1 MDAKRF
7 EVKTLDGRS
16 LDAAVAGPEDGTPL
30 VFHHGTPGAVIL
42 FEPFIED
49 AAKRG
54 FHFITYSRPGYG
66 GSTRHPGRTVADCA
80 TDVSALIDHLGAPR
94 FCTIGWSGGGPH
106 ALACA
111 ALLPD
116 RVIAAA
122 TIAGVAPYPAEGLDW
137 LAGMGEENVEE
148 FGAALAGPEELG
160 SYLEGE
166 ARALA
171 DVRGD
176 EIIEAL
182 GDLVSD
188 VDKAA
193 LTGALGDLLAEN
205 FHEALG
211 EGMWGWFDDDLAFV
225 RDWGFRLSS
234 IRVPTTIWQGAQDRM
249 VPFAHGDWLAAAV
262 PSVRARLEPDHGHLS
277 LAVGSFGRILDEL
290 IASGNPEG

>member
-7 EVKTLDGRS
+7 EVTAPGGRS

-30 VFHHGTPGAVIL
+30 VFHHGTPGAVAL

-49 AAKRG
+49 AATRG
-54 FHFITYSRPGYG
+54 FRFITYSRPGYG
-66 GSTRHPGRTVADCA
+66 GSTRHRGRSVADCA
-80 TDVSALIDHLGAPR
+80 TDVSALVDHLGAPR

-137 LAGMGEENVEE
+137 MAGMGEENVEE
-148 FGAALAGPEELG
+148 FGAALAGPEALG

-171 DVRGD
+171 DLRGD

-193 LTGALGDLLAEN
+193 LTGALGEFLAGN

-225 RDWGFRLSS
+225 RDWEFRLSS
-234 IRVPTTIWQGAQDRM
+234 IQVPATIWQGAHDRM
-249 VPFAHGDWLAAAV
+249 VPFAHGQWLAASV

-277 LAVGSFGRILDEL
+277 LAVGSFGRILDVL
-290 IASGNPEG
+290 ITSGRAEG

>member
-7 EVKTLDGRS
+7 EVTAPDGRS

-49 AAKRG
+49 AATRG
-54 FHFITYSRPGYG
+54 FRFITYSRPGYG
-66 GSTRHPGRTVADCA
+66 GSTRHPGRSVADCA
-80 TDVSALIDHLGAPR
+80 TDVSALVDHLGAPR

-137 LAGMGEENVEE
+137 MAGMGEENVEE
-148 FGAALAGPEELG
+148 FGAALAGPEALG
-160 SYLEGE
+160 LYLEGE

-171 DVRGD
+171 DLRGD

-193 LTGALGDLLAEN
+193 LTGALGEFLAGN

-225 RDWGFRLSS
+225 RDWEFRPSS
-234 IRVPTTIWQGAQDRM
+234 IRIPATIWQGAHDRM
-249 VPFAHGDWLAAAV
+249 VPFAHGKWLAASV
-262 PSVRARLEPDHGHLS
+262 SSVRARLEPDHGHLS
-277 LAVGSFGRILDEL
+277 LAVGSFGRILDVL
-290 IASGNPEG
+290 ITSGRAEG

>member
-7 EVKTLDGRS
+7 QVTAPDGRS

-49 AAKRG
+49 AATRA
-54 FHFITYSRPGYG
+54 FRFITYSRPGYG
-66 GSTRHPGRTVADCA
+66 GSTRHPGRSVADCA
-80 TDVSALIDHLGAPR
+80 TDVSALVDHLGAPR

-137 LAGMGEENVEE
+137 MAGMGEENVEE
-148 FGAALAGPEELG
+148 FGAALAGPEALG
-160 SYLEGE
+160 SYLERE
-166 ARALA
+166 AKALA
-171 DVRGD
+171 DLRGD
-176 EIIEAL
+176 DIIEAL

-193 LTGALGDLLAEN
+193 LTGALGEFLAGN

-225 RDWGFRLSS
+225 RNWEFSLSS
-234 IRVPTTIWQGAQDRM
+234 IRVPATIWQGAHDRM
-249 VPFAHGDWLAAAV
+249 VPFAHGKWLAASV
-262 PSVRARLEPDHGHLS
+262 PSVRPRLEPDHGHLS
-277 LAVGSFGRILDEL
+277 LAVGSFGRILDVL
-290 IASGNPEG
+290 ITNGRAEG